1 MKQEEMQYTADQ
13 KAKISL
19 DAIGCR
25 QRSTWEREIGIRGDK
40 TGDVVDRPSWR
51 SLFLGDP
58 GHKGKKEE
66 QKRKKGPVGTGC

>member
-25 QRSTWEREIGIRGDK
+25 QRSTWEREVGVMGDQ
-40 TGDVVDRPSWR
+40 TADVVGR
-51 SLFLGDP
+51 SSCRSPFLGAP
-58 GHKGKKEE
+58 SATFLFVESW
-66 QKRKKGPVGTGC
+66 